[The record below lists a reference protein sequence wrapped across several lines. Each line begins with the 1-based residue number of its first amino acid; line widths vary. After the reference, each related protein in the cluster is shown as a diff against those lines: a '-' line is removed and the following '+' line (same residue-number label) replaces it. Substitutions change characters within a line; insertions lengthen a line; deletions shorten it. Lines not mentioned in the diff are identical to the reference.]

1 MEQKNGKKV
10 IALKGRMLRQTCIRL
25 SLHTKT
31 NVTYFLEMS
40 IRELGE
46 FIEDV
51 QEVSKD
57 E

>member
-1 MEQKNGKKV
+1 
-10 IALKGRMLRQTCIRL
+10 MLRQTCIRL

-51 QEVSKD
+51 QEVGKD